1 MGDSAQCL
9 WQWEMPWE
17 GGRRWA
23 RRERLAVNIYAG
35 RHGGGGS
42 SGMVRREAW
51 HKVCI
56 CWGPWDTKMKTGWRW
71 GQSYKHTDQEAIQA
85 TTWHEG
91 A

>member
-1 MGDSAQCL
+1 
-9 WQWEMPWE
+9 
-17 GGRRWA
+17 
-23 RRERLAVNIYAG
+23 
-35 RHGGGGS
+35 
-42 SGMVRREAW
+42 MVRREAW

-56 CWGPWDTKMKTGWRW
+56 CWGPWDTKMKTGLRW